1 MCFSFLFVSC
11 AKGETSSYSIEGT
24 WGLVYYNVTFQA
36 GNELLDST
44 QGNCDPFNPT
54 GTMNA
59 KYSFINTNDSTYL
72 LTEFSW
78 NEKKKEWVFEKKGT
92 FRLNDNKLTL
102 VTIDGDSSG
111 ITATTVIT
119 IKSLTAD
126 TVVFERIST
135 EVSDGVTYKIIGIY
149 NMRRMT
155 SI

>member
-1 MCFSFLFVSC
+1 
-11 AKGETSSYSIEGT
+11 
-24 WGLVYYNVTFQA
+24 
-36 GNELLDST
+36 
-44 QGNCDPFNPT
+44 
-54 GTMNA
+54 MNA